1 MTAPF
6 AALENRLNRAVF
18 SHMSNADALLDGVP
32 LAVLFER
39 DYQRI
44 FDGIASTSPVATAPS
59 DSVASATTS
68 STMKVAGN
76 TYRVRG
82 IQPDGTGNTVLLL
95 ELQ

>member
-6 AALENRLNRAVF
+6 AALESRLNRAVF

-32 LAVLFER
+32 LPVLFER
-39 DYQRI
+39 EYQRI
-44 FDGIASTSPVATAPS
+44 FDGIASTSPIASAPS
-59 DSVASATTS
+59 ESVASATTA
-68 STMKVAGN
+68 STLVLAGN

-82 IQPDGTGNTVLLL
+82 IRPDGAGVTMLLL